1 MHLFF
6 LSPLSLFLANPYLLC
21 SQQQDG
27 PEPVANNGE
36 PFHFLPTAPDV
47 LFCKGSPSMKKVI
60 MTIQP
65 NLLQSTSKRRQTSA
79 NVAPQVPTK
88 KRKMIARRIIKK
100 TAQSSPSPSD
110 SNSNQ
115 VIHFFET
122 SSLCIYTPVD

>member
-47 LFCKGSPSMKKVI
+47 LFCKGSPPMKKVI
-60 MTIQP
+60 MTVQP
-65 NLLQSTSKRRQTSA
+65 DVLQSASKRRQISG
-79 NVAPQVPTK
+79 NVAP
-88 KRKMIARRIIKK
+88 
-100 TAQSSPSPSD
+100 PSPD
-110 SNSNQ
+110 QEKEDHRETNHQENSSTFPES
-115 VIHFFET
+115 IR
-122 SSLCIYTPVD
+122 I